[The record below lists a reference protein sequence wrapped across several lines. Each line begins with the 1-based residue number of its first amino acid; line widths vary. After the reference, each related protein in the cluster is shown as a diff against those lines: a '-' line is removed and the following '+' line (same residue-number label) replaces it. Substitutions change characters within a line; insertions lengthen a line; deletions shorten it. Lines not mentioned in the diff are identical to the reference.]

1 MNIIEVNEK
10 INTIYLKKKI
20 KSFIGVDDLN
30 QEMEDL
36 LMQRMTLV
44 MESGIDGS
52 DALREMI
59 QMKKNQVKYAWTQ
72 EQKDRYELLSA
83 VRKNHVKYLYDNN
96 LVFKK

>member
-10 INTIYLKKKI
+10 IKDNYLSKRK
-20 KSFIGVDDLN
+20 KSFINVDDLSK
-30 QEMEDL
+30 ETEDL
-36 LMQRMTLV
+36 LMQKMTIV
-44 MESGIDGS
+44 MESGINGS

-59 QMKKNQVKYAWTQ
+59 QMKKNQVKYSWNQ

-96 LVFKK
+96 LVDKK